1 VKRLAVIMALLLLA
15 GCDDSAREQAPAG
28 KPALTVT
35 TTTPQAVD
43 WPQTLAASGNV
54 AAWQEA
60 VIGAEI
66 SNYRVAE
73 VRVNVGDSVRRGQV
87 LARIAPDQV
96 DSEYAE
102 AVASVAEAA
111 ATLAEAQL
119 NLERA
124 RQLRDK
130 GFYSPQQITQTQ
142 TAAETALARV
152 QAAKA
157 RQQTAAI
164 RRANAAVL
172 APDDGVISARAATV
186 GTLTQPGQ
194 ELFRLIRG
202 GRLEWRAEVAAAD
215 LGRVS
220 PGLTARLHSPG
231 GATLEGTV
239 RAVAPSVNPQT
250 HTGLVYADLPPSA
263 SRQIAAG
270 MFARGELLLGTQAAF
285 ALPVSAVLLREG
297 FAYVFRVEGDRVV
310 MVKVTTGRRQGEM
323 VEVAD
328 IAPET
333 PVVASGAGFLADGDT
348 VRVLG
353 PTGATATKP

>member
-1 VKRLAVIMALLLLA
+1 MKAAVFLTGLVLLA
-15 GCDDSAREQAPAG
+15 GCGDSAKEPQAAA

-35 TTTPQAVD
+35 TTLPQAID
-43 WPQTLAASGNV
+43 WPQTLPASGNV

-66 SNYRVAE
+66 GNYRIAE
-73 VRVNVGDSVRRGQV
+73 VRVNVGDMVRRGQV

-96 DSEYAE
+96 ESEYAE
-102 AVASVAEAA
+102 VEASVAEAE
-111 ATLAEAQL
+111 ATLVEARA

-124 RQLRDK
+124 QQLRAK
-130 GFYSPQQITQTQ
+130 GFYSSQQITQTQ
-142 TAAETALARV
+142 TAADTALARL

-157 RQQTAAI
+157 RRQTAEI
-164 RRANAAVL
+164 RRSKAVVL
-172 APDDGVISARAATV
+172 APDDGAISARTATV

-202 GRLEWRAEVAAAD
+202 GRLEWRAEVSAAD
-215 LGRVS
+215 LGRVK
-220 PGLTARLHSPG
+220 PGLAVRLESPG
-231 GATLEGTV
+231 GETIEGSV

-250 HTGLVYADLPPSA
+250 HTGLVYADLPLSA

-270 MFARGELLLGTQAAF
+270 MFARGELLLGTQPAI

-297 FAYVFRVEGDRVV
+297 FAYVFRVEGDRVA
-310 MVKVTTGRRQGEM
+310 MVKVTTGRRLGEM
-323 VEVAD
+323 VEVAG

-333 PVVASGAGFLADGDT
+333 RVVASGAGFLADGDS
-348 VRVLG
+348 VRVMG
-353 PTGATATKP
+353 QAGAEAAKP